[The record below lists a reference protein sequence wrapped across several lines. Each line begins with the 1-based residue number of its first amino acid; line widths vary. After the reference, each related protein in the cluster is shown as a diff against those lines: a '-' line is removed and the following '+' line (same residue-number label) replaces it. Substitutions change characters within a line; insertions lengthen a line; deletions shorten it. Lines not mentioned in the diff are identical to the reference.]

1 MVVDFIQVAL
11 TALGAAGGVAMIMA
25 KLVDKWLGERFSG
38 MDNLLNER
46 FKSIELRM
54 NEMHTTNQRDIL
66 AWQRV
71 ERDLFALRAELPAN
85 YVRRPDFDR
94 IEAKLD
100 EILKARHG

>member
-1 MVVDFIQVAL
+1 
-11 TALGAAGGVAMIMA
+11 
-25 KLVDKWLGERFSG
+25 
-38 MDNLLNER
+38 
-46 FKSIELRM
+46 M